1 MAAQR
6 NVQKKKS
13 KRKNTR
19 RQNQDGNPR
28 SEAPFLQEAPIS
40 SAVAE
45 ALRAE
50 AAAPTDHGALEE
62 PEASAPKECLTSDA
76 SAQTDA
82 KPAAVTAAAER
93 PAETPAGEPSEE
105 EKADERS
112 AIAPSPE
119 TDLTEGV
126 DAVSGAAPSIAP
138 SRAPNFVLGA
148 ATPPPETAVERK
160 TRTADTSP
168 IAPAPAETPTV
179 SAEPAP
185 LAAANAEKNTADEE
199 SAPPAADL
207 DHARSLRPF
216 GMIIGSWAILLLS
229 GALLAFAAAN
239 WTVWSDT
246 LRLTIFGGAALL
258 SFLPTVCCKYIS
270 RTLQDCSAALGGL
283 LTALLFVVIG
293 QTWQTGDDAASLLL
307 GLSAILT
314 PWLLVIRRPLIFTLW
329 YAALAVGLGLKGF
342 ERFGEAPDIFTPM
355 LIAAV
360 FASAAA
366 VVLGLSLRL
375 RPSPGLRA
383 SALLPALN
391 FSVLLGLLPP
401 VAFALDNAGLE
412 SLAGLALLFLAGAL
426 IGSAALWSSRL
437 PELRALAMLTLAGWG
452 NALLILFMH
461 PYLGH
466 LSSTSLGYALTLLN
480 GLVCLAGTLSA
491 ARFSRRRT
499 MHAKAQD
506 ASSRPDTGPEK
517 SCAASHSLRASLE
530 KAAASAPSVAAGIL
544 GALAITLAISTL
556 LMFDVSTFFVEVLF
570 LVIGLTLGGWAAVQ
584 ARRAQKTN
592 AVKVLSASG
601 ITLQTAGLLFA
612 AVGWLMLASDLSGQS
627 PWTMIMPAAALL
639 CAWLF
644 PWRAVLFAALLSPL
658 YVNMPLPGAVA
669 WSDVLFILTLLT
681 GLSVLFGKSAAQRAE
696 SLLPA
701 LLAAAW
707 TSGLL
712 QPESFVHQPVPTGHF
727 AQIPSIGFM
736 AAAALLLIVC
746 LRGLAADLFWTAAA
760 PGVNPLLEAAKIYG
774 VMGLAFALSSL
785 ALCLRR
791 FSGSSVKMFGFGLQ
805 QGFALAALM
814 ITAAAVAFTALNRI
828 DLLEHGQSRIV
839 RLVPADPRDMLLG
852 DFMALRYAFD
862 DEALQVRQSAEAA
875 VHVEGFCLSMRNT
888 QNPPNDA
895 SALNQAETADKLD
908 QWIIVGAKLRR
919 DGTVSA
925 CPKGTQWEL
934 AALAGEPKVPRRWF
948 FPSGEAHRYE
958 PAAAADFR
966 CLGRNCILAGLLN
979 ANGEPIARRAE

>member
-13 KRKNTR
+13 KRKPTR

-28 SEAPFLQEAPIS
+28 SEAPFLQEAPLS

-329 YAALAVGLGLKGF
+329 
-342 ERFGEAPDIFTPM
+342 
-355 LIAAV
+355 
-360 FASAAA
+360 
-366 VVLGLSLRL
+366 
-375 RPSPGLRA
+375 
-383 SALLPALN
+383 
-391 FSVLLGLLPP
+391 
-401 VAFALDNAGLE
+401 
-412 SLAGLALLFLAGAL
+412 
-426 IGSAALWSSRL
+426 
-437 PELRALAMLTLAGWG
+437 
-452 NALLILFMH
+452 
-461 PYLGH
+461 
-466 LSSTSLGYALTLLN
+466 
-480 GLVCLAGTLSA
+480 
-491 ARFSRRRT
+491 
-499 MHAKAQD
+499 
-506 ASSRPDTGPEK
+506 
-517 SCAASHSLRASLE
+517 
-530 KAAASAPSVAAGIL
+530 
-544 GALAITLAISTL
+544 
-556 LMFDVSTFFVEVLF
+556 
-570 LVIGLTLGGWAAVQ
+570 
-584 ARRAQKTN
+584 
-592 AVKVLSASG
+592 
-601 ITLQTAGLLFA
+601 
-612 AVGWLMLASDLSGQS
+612 
-627 PWTMIMPAAALL
+627 
-639 CAWLF
+639 
-644 PWRAVLFAALLSPL
+644 
-658 YVNMPLPGAVA
+658 
-669 WSDVLFILTLLT
+669 
-681 GLSVLFGKSAAQRAE
+681 
-696 SLLPA
+696 
-701 LLAAAW
+701 
-707 TSGLL
+707 
-712 QPESFVHQPVPTGHF
+712 
-727 AQIPSIGFM
+727 
-736 AAAALLLIVC
+736 
-746 LRGLAADLFWTAAA
+746 
-760 PGVNPLLEAAKIYG
+760 
-774 VMGLAFALSSL
+774 
-785 ALCLRR
+785 
-791 FSGSSVKMFGFGLQ
+791 
-805 QGFALAALM
+805 
-814 ITAAAVAFTALNRI
+814 
-828 DLLEHGQSRIV
+828 
-839 RLVPADPRDMLLG
+839 
-852 DFMALRYAFD
+852 
-862 DEALQVRQSAEAA
+862 
-875 VHVEGFCLSMRNT
+875 
-888 QNPPNDA
+888 
-895 SALNQAETADKLD
+895 
-908 QWIIVGAKLRR
+908 
-919 DGTVSA
+919 
-925 CPKGTQWEL
+925 
-934 AALAGEPKVPRRWF
+934 
-948 FPSGEAHRYE
+948 
-958 PAAAADFR
+958 
-966 CLGRNCILAGLLN
+966 
-979 ANGEPIARRAE
+979 

>member
-6 NVQKKKS
+6 NVQKRSPSAKHPP
-13 KRKNTR
+13 T
-19 RQNQDGNPR
+19 NQDGHPR
-28 SEAPFLQEAPIS
+28 SGAPFLKEAPLS

-45 ALRAE
+45 ALTAE
-50 AAAPTDHGALEE
+50 AAAPIDNGASEQ
-62 PEASAPKECLTSDA
+62 PEASVPKECLTSDA
-76 SAQTDA
+76 SAQTKA
-82 KPAAVTAAAER
+82 KPAALPAAAER
-93 PAETPAGEPSEE
+93 PAETAAVEPSEE
-105 EKADERS
+105 EKADRRS
-112 AIAPSPE
+112 AIVSSPE

-138 SRAPNFVLGA
+138 SAAPNFVLGA

-160 TRTADTSP
+160 TRTAETNP
-168 IAPAPAETPTV
+168 NAPAPAETPTV
-179 SAEPAP
+179 SAEPSP
-185 LAAANAEKNTADEE
+185 LTAANAEKDTADEE
-199 SAPPAADL
+199 GAPSAADL

-239 WTVWSDT
+239 WTAWSDT

-258 SFLPTVCCKYIS
+258 SFLPTVCCKYIH

-283 LTALLFVVIG
+283 LTALLLVVIG

-329 YAALAVGLGLKGF
+329 YAALAIGLGLKGF

-355 LIAAV
+355 LLAAV
-360 FASAAA
+360 FASTAA
-366 VVLGLSLRL
+366 VALGLSLRL

-437 PELRALAMLTLAGWG
+437 PELRALAMLTLVGWG

-466 LSSTSLGYALTLLN
+466 LSSASLGYALTLLN

-491 ARFSRRRT
+491 ARFPGGGQCMRRLKT
-499 MHAKAQD
+499 HHH
-506 ASSRPDTGPEK
+506 GPTRILK
-517 SCAASHSLRASLE
+517 TLRSFSFAPSLSG
-530 KAAASAPSVAAGIL
+530 KAAASAPSIAAGIL

-592 AVKVLSASG
+592 AVKVLTASG

-612 AVGWLMLASDLSGQS
+612 AVGWLMLASDLSGQR

-644 PWRAVLFAALLSPL
+644 PWRAVLLLRSSLRFTSICRSPA
-658 YVNMPLPGAVA
+658 PLPGA
-669 WSDVLFILTLLT
+669 
-681 GLSVLFGKSAAQRAE
+681 
-696 SLLPA
+696 
-701 LLAAAW
+701 
-707 TSGLL
+707 
-712 QPESFVHQPVPTGHF
+712 
-727 AQIPSIGFM
+727 M
-736 AAAALLLIVC
+736 C
-746 LRGLAADLFWTAAA
+746 
-760 PGVNPLLEAAKIYG
+760 
-774 VMGLAFALSSL
+774 SS
-785 ALCLRR
+785 CSR
-791 FSGSSVKMFGFGLQ
+791 SS
-805 QGFALAALM
+805 
-814 ITAAAVAFTALNRI
+814 
-828 DLLEHGQSRIV
+828 
-839 RLVPADPRDMLLG
+839 RD
-852 DFMALRYAFD
+852 
-862 DEALQVRQSAEAA
+862 
-875 VHVEGFCLSMRNT
+875 
-888 QNPPNDA
+888 
-895 SALNQAETADKLD
+895 
-908 QWIIVGAKLRR
+908 
-919 DGTVSA
+919 
-925 CPKGTQWEL
+925 
-934 AALAGEPKVPRRWF
+934 
-948 FPSGEAHRYE
+948 
-958 PAAAADFR
+958 
-966 CLGRNCILAGLLN
+966 
-979 ANGEPIARRAE
+979 